1 MTGRIVAKTPK
12 IQSGEKAARAIFEDA
27 LASIDDQKQ
36 RRDPDP
42 NLLRNGIKAGTWE
55 GYPHDTMP
63 PDCPINVL
71 GMKGETVYVIAANGE
86 LHAVDRWDHPTLVK
100 LFAPYTNYLK
110 WAWPAWT
117 KAKVDPEDENKVIPP
132 KVDRVARDK
141 AVEAIITEAGRKGL
155 FDPKDNV
162 RGRGGWKAQDKF
174 IWHSG
179 TMLWSVDV
187 GTDKDNKANSWKLQA
202 SRPADYDGYFYKR
215 DSETLQPWR
224 QPVPVRESPAHEL
237 LKALRTW
244 NWERPYLDPLLL
256 LGWIGS
262 AFLGGALEVRPIV
275 FTTGGA
281 GRGKTTLHNFIQAIF
296 GASLYS
302 TANTTAAG
310 IYQNIGQDSRPVAVD
325 ELERK
330 ANSYKEQSIIELARQ
345 SYSGAKL
352 YRGGSNHEGVEFELR
367 SSFIFSAII
376 HPPLEHQDRTRMAI
390 LNLDKL
396 DKTHGRQPIIK
407 EEYGRMILRQ
417 LMDGY
422 HDFYWHI
429 LPKWKGWLSDPRLPF
444 DARAID
450 TYGTLLACCELLVGE
465 AGMIEEKDE
474 TGNIINCGLRGD
486 DLLEDAIDVDHLVDT
501 MKAATFEEMAER
513 KEKWQMVIERIME
526 TTIEQWK
533 GGERITVGQ
542 ALTMLEERTHGID
555 DARAMLA
562 SVGLG
567 IRDRQSPRPGYCLAV
582 PFTSS
587 KVDRIFEGTDYYR
600 GGWTVALKQAP
611 ESIVL
616 RRIDRKFLQLKIN
629 KINQMC
635 SIIDLQAYD
644 EISAEFEDAA

>member
-1 MTGRIVAKTPK
+1 MAKTPK
-12 IQSGEKAARAIFEDA
+12 IQSGKKAARAIFEDA
-27 LASIDDQKQ
+27 LASIDEQTQ

-55 GYPHDTMP
+55 GYPHDNMP

-86 LHAVDRWDHPTLVK
+86 LHEVSRWDHPTLVK
-100 LFAPYTNYLK
+100 LFSPYTNYLK

-117 KAKVDPEDENKVIPP
+117 KAKIDPETEKVIEP

-187 GTDKDNKANSWKLQA
+187 ETDQENKAKGWKLQA
-202 SRPADYDGYFYKR
+202 SRPADYDGFFYKR

-224 QPVPVRESPAHEL
+224 TPVSRQESPAHEL
-237 LKALRTW
+237 LQSLRTW

-262 AFLGGALEVRPIV
+262 AFLGAALDVRPIV
-275 FTTGGA
+275 FTTGGP
-281 GRGKTTLHNFIQAIF
+281 GRGKTTLHNFIKAIF
-296 GASLYS
+296 GAALYS

-330 ANSYKEQSIIELARQ
+330 GNSFKEQAIIELARQ

-367 SSFIFSAII
+367 SSFLFSAII

-396 DKTHGRQPIIK
+396 DKSHGRQPIIK

-417 LMDGY
+417 IMDGY

-429 LPKWKGWLSDPRLPF
+429 LPKWKKWLSDPRLPF

-450 TYGTLLACCELLVGE
+450 TYGTLLACAELLVGE
-465 AGMIEEKDE
+465 AGMIE
-474 TGNIINCGLRGD
+474 CGLRAD
-486 DLLEDAIDVDHLVDT
+486 DLVEDGIDIDHLVDT
-501 MKAATFEEMAER
+501 MKAATLEDMSEQ
-513 KEKWQMVIERIME
+513 KEKWQVVIERIME
-526 TTIEQWK
+526 TTIDHWK
-533 GGERITVGQ
+533 GGEKITVGG
-542 ALTMLEERTHGID
+542 ALTALEGGFNTLDETRSL
-555 DARAMLA
+555 LA

-567 IRDRQSPRPGYCLAV
+567 IRDRHSPRPGYCLAV
-582 PFTSS
+582 PFSSS
-587 KVDRIFEGTDYYR
+587 KVDRIFDGTDYHR

-611 ESIVL
+611 ENIVL
-616 RRIDRKFLQLKIN
+616 RRIERKHLQVKIN
-629 KINQMC
+629 RINQMC
-635 SIIDLQAYD
+635 SIIDLEAYD
-644 EISAEFEDAA
+644 EISAEIDEAA

>member
-12 IQSGEKAARAIFEDA
+12 IQSGKKAARAIFEDA
-27 LASIDDQKQ
+27 LASIDEQTQ

-42 NLLRNGIKAGTWE
+42 NLLRNGIKAGTWD
-55 GYPHDTMP
+55 GFPHENMP
-63 PDCPINVL
+63 PDCPITVL
-71 GMKGETVYVIAANGE
+71 GMKGTTVYVISATGNMLE
-86 LHAVDRWDHPTLVK
+86 VERWDHPTLVK

-117 KAKVDPEDENKVIPP
+117 KAKEDAQTGEVIPP

-141 AVEAIITEAGRKGL
+141 AVEAIITEAGRKGI

-174 IWHSG
+174 LWHSG
-179 TMLWSVDV
+179 TSLWSVDV
-187 GTDKDNKANSWKLQA
+187 ETDKDNRAKSWKLQTMK
-202 SRPADYDGYFYKR
+202 PNDYDGFFYKR
-215 DSETLQPWR
+215 DSDTLEPWR
-224 QPVPVRESPAHEL
+224 TRVTIEESPAHEL
-237 LKALRTW
+237 MRSLRTW

-262 AFLGGALEVRPIV
+262 AFLGAALEVRPIV
-275 FTTGGA
+275 FTTGGP
-281 GRGKTTLHNFIQAIF
+281 GRGKTTLHNFIKAIF
-296 GASLYS
+296 GPALYS

-330 ANSYKEQSIIELARQ
+330 GNSYKEQAIIELARQ

-367 SSFIFSAII
+367 SSFLFSAII

-396 DKTHGRQPIIK
+396 DKGHGRQPIIK

-429 LPKWKGWLSDPRLPF
+429 LPKWNKWLSNPRLPF

-450 TYGTLLACCELLVGE
+450 TYGTLLACCELLIGE
-465 AGMIEEKDE
+465 AGMIE
-474 TGNIINCGLRGD
+474 CGLRGD

-501 MKAATFEEMAER
+501 MLSATVEELADQ
-513 KEKWQMVIERIME
+513 KEKWQQVLERIME
-526 TTIEQWK
+526 TTIDQWK
-533 GGERITVGQ
+533 GGEKFTVGHV
-542 ALTMLEERTHGID
+542 LTMLEEQIIKLDEART
-555 DARAMLA
+555 MLA
-562 SVGLG
+562 TVGLG
-567 IRDRQSPRPGYCLAV
+567 LRDRQSPRPGYCLAV
-582 PFTSS
+582 PFSSS
-587 KVDRIFEGTDYYR
+587 KVDKIFDGTDYHR

-611 ESIVL
+611 DNIVL
-616 RRIDRKFLQLKIN
+616 RRIERKHLQVKIN
-629 KINQMC
+629 RINQMC
-635 SIIDLQAYD
+635 SIIDLEAYD
-644 EISAEFEDAA
+644 AISAELEAA

>member
-12 IQSGEKAARAIFEDA
+12 IHTAKKAIRATFLDAQAVLDEQTAR
-27 LASIDDQKQ
+27 K
-36 RRDPDP
+36 DPDP

-55 GYPHDTMP
+55 GYPHENMP
-63 PDCPINVL
+63 PDCPITVL
-71 GMKGETVYVIAANGE
+71 GMKGETVFVIAANGE

-117 KAKVDPEDENKVIPP
+117 KAKVDPEDAEKVIPP

-141 AVEAIITEAGRKGL
+141 AVEAIITEAGRRGL

-187 GTDKDNKANSWKLQA
+187 ETDKDNHANKWTLQA
-202 SRPADYDGYFYKR
+202 SRPADYDGFFYKR
-215 DSETLQPWR
+215 DSETLRPWQER
-224 QPVPVRESPAHEL
+224 VTTDESPAHEL
-237 LKALRTW
+237 LNALRTW

-256 LGWIGS
+256 LGWIAS
-262 AFLGGALEVRPIV
+262 AFLGAALDVRPIV
-275 FTTGGA
+275 FTTGGP
-281 GRGKTTLHNFIQAIF
+281 GRGKTTLHNFIKAIY
-296 GASLYS
+296 GPALYS

-330 ANSYKEQSIIELARQ
+330 GNSYKEQSIIELARQ

-367 SSFIFSAII
+367 SSFLFSAII

-396 DKTHGRQPIIK
+396 DKNHGRQPIIK

-429 LPKWKGWLSDPRLPF
+429 LPKWKKWLSDPRLPF

-465 AGMIEEKDE
+465 AGMIEQKDE
-474 TGNIINCGLRGD
+474 RGNVINCGLRAD
-486 DLLEDAIDVDHLVDT
+486 DMLEDAIDIDHLVDT
-501 MKAATFEEMAER
+501 MKAATLEDMAEQ
-513 KEKWQMVIERIME
+513 KEKWQQVVERIME
-526 TTIEQWK
+526 TTIEHWK

-542 ALTMLEERTHGID
+542 ALTNLEQLNNLEE
-555 DARAMLA
+555 ARSMLA

-567 IRDRQSPRPGYCLAV
+567 IRDRHSPRPGFCLAV
-582 PFTSS
+582 PFSSS
-587 KVDRIFEGTDYYR
+587 KVDRIFDGTDYHR

-611 ESIVL
+611 ENIVL
-616 RRIDRKFLQLKIN
+616 RRIERRHMQVKIN
-629 KINQMC
+629 RINQMC
-635 SIIDLQAYD
+635 SIIDLSAYD
-644 EISAEFEDAA
+644 EISAEFEEG